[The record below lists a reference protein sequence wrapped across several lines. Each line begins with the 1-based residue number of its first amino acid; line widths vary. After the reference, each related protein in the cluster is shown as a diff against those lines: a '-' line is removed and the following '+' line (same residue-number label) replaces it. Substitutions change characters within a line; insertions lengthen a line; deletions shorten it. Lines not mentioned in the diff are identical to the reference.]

1 MGYKK
6 ESYCQHTGCVCERCT
21 VVFDD
26 KSRLVIIDTGG
37 SAAYICSPCIK
48 EIFMMLE
55 TKCNFPGSNNWTM
68 SKNDLYGWLDPAGRR
83 NGPSPDNLRVA
94 MSNYDEEFRRM
105 MKDFRE
111 YNGGYT
117 DRNKFAVDF
126 SKHMKD
132 MLKVIEEYLKK
143 TE

>member
-1 MGYKK
+1 
-6 ESYCQHTGCVCERCT
+6 
-21 VVFDD
+21 
-26 KSRLVIIDTGG
+26 
-37 SAAYICSPCIK
+37 
-48 EIFMMLE
+48 
-55 TKCNFPGSNNWTM
+55 M
-68 SKNDLYGWLDPAGRR
+68 SKLDLTGWLDPAGRK
-83 NGPSPDNLRVA
+83 NGPSPDNLRAA

-105 MKDFRE
+105 MKEFRG

-117 DRNKFAVDF
+117 DRNKFAVDL